1 MDVETLAEF
10 ASDVRSGEFPNMAE
24 SYRLD
29 DGVVD
34 ALGLYGAA

>member
-1 MDVETLAEF
+1 VAALTEF
-10 ASDVRSGEFPNMAE
+10 AGDVRSGEFPDAAE

-29 DGVVD
+29 DGAAD